1 MRILIVYDDEG
12 NIIYTLQGGG
22 EVKKRYSC
30 MVAEIGENEI
40 IESINTQTGQVIVKE
55 KDTRVSDIQAYLNNT
70 DDSTISKVED
80 TILEIESNKIKNGGM

>member
-1 MRILIVYDDEG
+1 NMKTLIVNDTEG
-12 NIIYTLQGGG
+12 NIIFRMQGT
-22 EVKKRYSC
+22 EIQDNYSC

>member
-1 MRILIVYDDEG
+1 M
-12 NIIYTLQGGG
+12 QGT
-22 EVKKRYSC
+22 EIQDNYSC

>member
-1 MRILIVYDDEG
+1 
-12 NIIYTLQGGG
+12 
-22 EVKKRYSC
+22 

>member
-1 MRILIVYDDEG
+1 
-12 NIIYTLQGGG
+12 
-22 EVKKRYSC
+22 
-30 MVAEIGENEI
+30 IGENEI

>member
-1 MRILIVYDDEG
+1 MRILIVYDNEG
-12 NIIYTLQGGG
+12 NIIYTLQGGE

-80 TILEIESNKIKNGGM
+80 TILEIESNNIKNGGM